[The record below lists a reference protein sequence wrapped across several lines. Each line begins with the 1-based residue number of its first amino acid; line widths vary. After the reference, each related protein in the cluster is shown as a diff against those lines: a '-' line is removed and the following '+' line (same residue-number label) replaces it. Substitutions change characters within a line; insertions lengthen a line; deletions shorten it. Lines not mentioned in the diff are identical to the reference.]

1 MDNNFDDST
10 ENQLLHSSRNGE
22 IDVVKHLLDKRR
34 DGEIQVDINC
44 KGKELIPM
52 VLLSLRVTTS
62 VSPNAKNPNVKKQ
75 FSIAV

>member
-34 DGEIQVDINC
+34 DGEIQMDINC

-52 VLLSLRVTTS
+52 YYCRLV
-62 VSPNAKNPNVKKQ
+62 
-75 FSIAV
+75 